1 MIDRYLERIAFA
13 DDWGR
18 QMRFIAGPRQ
28 AGKTTL
34 AKFLLEKAGSSK
46 LYYLWD
52 SRVVRERYK
61 ENELFFTADIDWSSK
76 DKYWV
81 CFDEVHKYPKW
92 KNVLKGVFD
101 QVSDDCRIIVTGSA
115 KLDILKRAGDSLAG
129 RYFTF
134 HLFPLI
140 LREVKSVAW
149 QSSLVPDRSAADY
162 LSMVFSREPGSGA
175 GELEAMLEFGGF
187 PEPFLSQNSRFHRKW
202 QSEYIETVIREDI
215 GLLTRIIDREY
226 IFDLYSLLPEMVGSP
241 ISESSLAS
249 HIQVSPPTIKNY
261 LRRLEDFYLTFSLRP
276 YSRNIKRSLL
286 RASKCYL
293 YDWTKVVNRAA
304 RFENYVACEL
314 KANLSLWSDLTGE
327 KYELFYIRNKE
338 KKESDFLI
346 LRNKSPWLLVEVKLS
361 DTSVERHHVDAS
373 IALGE
378 IPVVQVCLE
387 RGVMVQQSKRC
398 FRVSADR
405 FFG

>member
-1 MIDRYLERIAFA
+1 MIERYLGRIAFS
-13 DDWGR
+13 DEWGR

-34 AKFLLEKAGSSK
+34 AKALLSKTGSSN

-52 SRVVRERYK
+52 SRLVRERYK
-61 ENELFFTADIDWSSK
+61 ENELFFTSDIDWSSK
-76 DKYWV
+76 DKYWL

-92 KNVLKGVFD
+92 KNVLKGVYD

-115 KLDILKRAGDSLAG
+115 KLNILKRAGDSLAG

-140 LREVKSVAW
+140 LSEVKSVPW
-149 QSSLVPDRSAADY
+149 QHCLLPDRSAADY
-162 LSMVFSREPGSGA
+162 LSMIFSREPGSGA
-175 GELEAMLEFGGF
+175 EDLAALLEFGGF

-202 QSEYIETVIREDI
+202 QNEYIETVIREDI
-215 GLLTRIIDREY
+215 GSLTRIIDREY
-226 IFDLYSLLPEMVGSP
+226 IFDLYNLLPEMVGSP

-276 YSRNIKRSLL
+276 YSKNIKRSLL

-293 YDWTKVVNRAA
+293 YDWTKVAKRAA

-327 KYELFYIRNKE
+327 MYELFYIRNKE

-361 DTSVERHHVDAS
+361 DMSVEKHHIDTSV
-373 IALGE
+373 ALGGV
-378 IPVVQVCLE
+378 PVVQVCME
-387 RGVMVQQSKRC
+387 SGIMAQQSKQC